1 MRQPRAV
8 DIALAVLAGTAFA
21 CGGGV
26 RAETGSPEEAR
37 VERRTV
43 EDVFLLTGELAAV
56 RAVELAVPRL
66 PGMDGGMQVKWIA
79 QDGAEVAKDD
89 VVVEL
94 DNGRVSGTLEER
106 RTREAQGAIALE
118 QREAALDAER
128 SVKAFEVEKA
138 AVALAKAKVEADVP
152 VELRARKEWHE
163 KQQAMVKAEAAYD
176 KAKLTLE
183 AHDRTTAADLKVLRI
198 ALDKARREVA
208 QSEESLRGL
217 QLRAP
222 RPGVVL
228 LGRSPQEDRPVQLG
242 DNLWP
247 GLRAASLP
255 DLSELEVAAYLPEV
269 DDGRVLP
276 GQAARVILD
285 SALDRVHE
293 GRVEVVAAVAQDAR
307 YAGGFK
313 VRVSL
318 VKTDPV
324 SMRPG
329 LSARVEVVRRVFKDA
344 LVAPRAAVSW
354 KDAQARLAR
363 PGGGFTDVTLA
374 ACLAL
379 ECVVENGIREGDRV
393 RVR

>member
-1 MRQPRAV
+1 MRQTGA
-8 DIALAVLAGTAFA
+8 IAGALFVVAASGLA
-21 CGGGV
+21 CGGV
-26 RAETGSPEEAR
+26 RAESVPPEEG
-37 VERRTV
+37 VVQRRTV

-79 QDGAEVAKDD
+79 QDGAEVQKDD

-106 RTREAQGAIALE
+106 RTRAAQGAIALE

-128 SVKAFEVEKA
+128 SIKAFEVDKTKVALEKA
-138 AVALAKAKVEADVP
+138 KIEAEVP

-163 KQQAMVKAEAAYD
+163 KQQALVKADAAWD
-176 KAKLTLE
+176 KARVALE
-183 AHDRTTAADLKVLRI
+183 AHDRSAAADLRVLQI

-208 QSEESLRGL
+208 QSEVSLRGL

-269 DDGRVLP
+269 DDGRVLV
-276 GQAARVILD
+276 GQVARVILD
-285 SALDRVHE
+285 SALDRIHD
-293 GRVEVVAAVAQDAR
+293 GRVENVAAVAQDAR

-318 VKTDPV
+318 ARTEAA

-329 LSARVEVVRRVFKDA
+329 LSARVEVIRRVFKDA
-344 LVAPRAAVSW
+344 LVVPRAAVSW
-354 KDAQARLAR
+354 QGAQARVAR
-363 PGGGFTDVTLA
+363 PGGGFTDVTFT
-374 ACLAL
+374 ACLAID
-379 ECVVENGIREGDRV
+379 CVLENGLSEGDRV
-393 RVR
+393 AVR

>member
-1 MRQPRAV
+1 MKHPRAATCALV
-8 DIALAVLAGTAFA
+8 LLSGSALA
-21 CGGGV
+21 CSGV
-26 RAETGSPEEAR
+26 RAETVAPDEGR

-79 QDGAEVAKDD
+79 QDGAEVTKDE

-106 RTREAQGAIALE
+106 RTRAAQGAIALE

-128 SVKAFEVEKA
+128 SVKAFEVEKTG
-138 AVALAKAKVEADVP
+138 VALAKAKIEADVP

-163 KQQAMVKAEAAYD
+163 KQQALVKAEAAYD
-176 KAKLTLE
+176 KAKLTLQS
-183 AHDRTTAADLKVLRI
+183 HDRSASADLKVLRI
-198 ALDKARREVA
+198 TLDKARREVA

-269 DDGRVLP
+269 DDGRVLT
-276 GQAARVILD
+276 GQVARVILD
-285 SALDRVHE
+285 SALDRVHA
-293 GRVEVVAAVAQDAR
+293 GRIENVAAVAQDAR

-318 VKTDPV
+318 AKTDSA

-329 LSARVEVVRRVFKDA
+329 LSARVEVVRRTFKDA
-344 LVAPRAAVSW
+344 LVVPRAAVSW
-354 KDAQARLAR
+354 QDAQARVAR
-363 PGGGFTDVTLA
+363 SGGGFTDVTLT

-379 ECVVENGIREGDRV
+379 ECVVESGLKEGDRV
-393 RVR
+393 AIR

>member
-1 MRQPRAV
+1 MV
-8 DIALAVLAGTAFA
+8 KWALAVVATGAVG
-21 CGGGV
+21 CGGV
-26 RAETGSPEEAR
+26 RAESESAAESR
-37 VERRTV
+37 VQRRTV
-43 EDVFLLTGELAAV
+43 EDIFLLTGELAAV
-56 RAVELAVPRL
+56 RAVEMAVPRL

-94 DNGRVSGTLEER
+94 DNGRVSGALEER
-106 RTREAQGAIALE
+106 RTRELQGAIALE
-118 QREAALDAER
+118 QREAALEAER
-128 SVKAFEVEKA
+128 SVKAFEVESA
-138 AVALAKAKVEADVP
+138 AVTLAKAKVEAEVP

-163 KQQAMVKAEAAYD
+163 KQQAMVKAEAAYA
-176 KAKLTLE
+176 KARVALT

-222 RPGVVL
+222 RAGVVL

-276 GQAARVILD
+276 GQTARVILD
-285 SALDRVHE
+285 SALDHVHA

-318 VKTDPV
+318 AKTDAA

-344 LVAPRAAVSW
+344 LVTPRASVSW
-354 KDAQARLAR
+354 VDAQALVAR
-363 PGGGFTDVTLA
+363 PGGGFTNVTLS

-379 ECVVENGIREGDRV
+379 ECVVESGLREGDRV
-393 RVR
+393 AIR

>member
-1 MRQPRAV
+1 MRYSRAARCAFALLAGS
-8 DIALAVLAGTAFA
+8 ALA
-21 CGGGV
+21 CGGV
-26 RAETGSPEEAR
+26 RAESGSPTEAR

-56 RAVELAVPRL
+56 RAIELAVPRL

-106 RTREAQGAIALE
+106 RTRAAQGAIALE
-118 QREAALDAER
+118 QREAATDAER
-128 SVKAFEVEKA
+128 SVKAFEVEKT

-163 KQQAMVKAEAAYD
+163 KQQAMVKAEAALD
-176 KAKLTLE
+176 KARVTLE

-222 RPGVVL
+222 RAGVVL

-285 SALDRVHE
+285 SALDRIHE

-318 VKTDPV
+318 AKTDSA

-329 LSARVEVVRRVFKDA
+329 LSARVEVVRRTFKDA
-344 LVAPRAAVSW
+344 LVVPRGSVAW
-354 KDAQARLAR
+354 RDTQARVAR
-363 PGGGFTDVTLA
+363 PGGAFTDVTLS

-379 ECVVENGIREGDRV
+379 ECVIENGLGEGDRV
-393 RVR
+393 AVR

>member
-1 MRQPRAV
+1 MRSDYFFTVTVSFILGWMAQRTSVTPSSV
-8 DIALAVLAGTAFA
+8 K
-21 CGGGV
+21 
-26 RAETGSPEEAR
+26 S
-37 VERRTV
+37 TV
-43 EDVFLLTGELAAV
+43 EAS
-56 RAVELAVPRL
+56 
-66 PGMDGGMQVKWIA
+66 PGFW
-79 QDGAEVAKDD
+79 
-89 VVVEL
+89 
-94 DNGRVSGTLEER
+94 TL
-106 RTREAQGAIALE
+106 IVNAL
-118 QREAALDAER
+118 
-128 SVKAFEVEKA
+128 AFEVEKT

-163 KQQAMVKAEAAYD
+163 KQQAMVKAEAALD
-176 KAKLTLE
+176 KARVTLE

-222 RPGVVL
+222 RAGVVL

-276 GQAARVILD
+276 GQAVRVILD
-285 SALDRVHE
+285 SALDRIHQ

-318 VKTDPV
+318 AKTDPA

-329 LSARVEVVRRVFKDA
+329 LSARVEVVRRTFKDA
-344 LVAPRAAVSW
+344 LVVPRGAVSW
-354 KDAQARLAR
+354 RDAQARVAR
-363 PGGGFTDVTLA
+363 PGGGFTEVTLS
-374 ACLAL
+374 ACLTL
-379 ECVVENGIREGDRV
+379 ECVVENGLGEGDRV
-393 RVR
+393 AIR